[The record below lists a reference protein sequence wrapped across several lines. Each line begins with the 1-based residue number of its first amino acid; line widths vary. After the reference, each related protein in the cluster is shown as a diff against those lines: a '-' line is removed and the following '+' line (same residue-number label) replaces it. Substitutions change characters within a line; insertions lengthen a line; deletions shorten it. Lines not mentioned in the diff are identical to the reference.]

1 MKRRPENVEEN
12 FSCPLCGIRL
22 RCRRAD
28 SSVFTVNILPRHNK
42 EIFYCALFLCW
53 ATNHL
58 VTYRLGSIRGT
69 VVGNFRIFTALCR
82 RPISSISHFLE
93 F

>member
-1 MKRRPENVEEN
+1 MVLRARQKREIKMKRRPENVEEN

-42 EIFYCALFLCW
+42 EMLYFVVLYFFVGQLTTSSL
-53 ATNHL
+53 TVL
-58 VTYRLGSIRGT
+58 VQSGGR
-69 VVGNFRIFTALCR
+69 
-82 RPISSISHFLE
+82 
-93 F
+93 

>member
-1 MKRRPENVEEN
+1 MVLRARQKREIKMKRRPENVEEN

-42 EIFYCALFLCW
+42 EVLYKHKRCSP
-53 ATNHL
+53 
-58 VTYRLGSIRGT
+58 LGFDKHRSTDGLPCMENRG
-69 VVGNFRIFTALCR
+69 
-82 RPISSISHFLE
+82 
-93 F
+93 